1 MHTLQAHSPP
11 PPRLFRVVPIAGPAF
26 TSALTRSPT
35 PHPGTQ
41 GYVAELA
48 SKSPAD
54 LTKLFEEVSGSG
66 ELKPEYE
73 RLEAEKKQA
82 EEDQVFNHPP
92 PPPPAPRLRP
102 PPSTLHSPPSNLQPP
117 TSTLQPPTCNL

>member
-1 MHTLQAHSPP
+1 MTL
-11 PPRLFRVVPIAGPAF
+11 
-26 TSALTRSPT
+26 SPT
-35 PHPGTQ
+35 PPTQ

-82 EEDQVFNHPP
+82 EEDQVFNHQKKKGLTAEKNSMKARAPP
-92 PPPPAPRLRP
+92 PPHPN
-102 PPSTLHSPPSNLQPP
+102 T
-117 TSTLQPPTCNL
+117 